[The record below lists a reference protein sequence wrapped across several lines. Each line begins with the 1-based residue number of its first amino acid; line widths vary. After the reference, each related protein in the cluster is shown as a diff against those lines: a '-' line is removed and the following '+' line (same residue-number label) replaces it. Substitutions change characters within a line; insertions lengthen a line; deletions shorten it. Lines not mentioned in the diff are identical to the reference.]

1 MSQNGEYIAI
11 TAAQS
16 KGMRKIIIIIMQG
29 IAGISPSPGC
39 RAEKLVARDA
49 VLARRVAGYKDT
61 LYI

>member
-16 KGMRKIIIIIMQG
+16 KGMRNIIVIMQG